1 MASFFAIDTA
11 PEVAYELI
19 AEPVQEPPAEG
30 QQQEEAVEPAPE
42 EVANPADLQG
52 KLRSIILIS
61 ICKVYISICAFT
73 FKDLIGTIDA

>member
-42 EVANPADLQG
+42 EVANPANLQG
-52 KLRSIILIS
+52 KPQSISLTFN
-61 ICKVYISICAFT
+61 YIM
-73 FKDLIGTIDA
+73 LYL